1 MSNPALMQ
9 TTSFRRELM
18 KTRSDEDIAQSLQAN
33 TSKRLSERLIG
44 AFLAACGV
52 LSIFTTVG
60 IVFILFQEAFKF
72 FTDVSVTEFLFGTEW
87 TALFK
92 DGTFGV
98 LPLVTATV
106 AISLLSMVVAIPVGL
121 LAAIYLSEYARPR
134 VRAVLKPIME
144 LLAGIPTIVFG
155 YFALTFI
162 TPSLLKPIFPQTGV
176 FNVLAASIAVGIM
189 VVPLVASLSE
199 DALSAVPRSLRE
211 GAFGLGATKMEV
223 STQVVVPG
231 ALSGIIASIVLAI
244 SRAFGE
250 TMIVAI
256 AAGSKAQIVDNVLEP
271 GQTMTGF
278 MVQAFSGDVVAGG
291 TVYHSLFAVGL
302 LLFLVTLGLNLLSR
316 AIIARFREAYD

>member
-1 MSNPALMQ
+1 MTNPALTQ
-9 TTSFRRELM
+9 TARFRPERLQSRTDDEISRALLTTTS
-18 KTRSDEDIAQSLQAN
+18 S
-33 TSKRLSERLIG
+33 RLSERLIG
-44 AFLAACGV
+44 AFLAACGLLSV
-52 LSIFTTVG
+52 LTTVG
-60 IVFILFQEAFKF
+60 IVYILFQEALKF
-72 FTDVSVTEFLFGTEW
+72 FTDVSVTGFLFGTEW

-92 DGTFGV
+92 DGAFGV
-98 LPLVTATV
+98 LPLVSATV

-121 LAAIYLSEYARPR
+121 LAAIYLSEYAPPK
-134 VRAVLKPIME
+134 VRAVLKPVME

-155 YFALTFI
+155 FFALTFI
-162 TPSLLKPIFPQTGV
+162 TPSILKPLLPQTGV
-176 FNVLAASIAVGIM
+176 YNILAASIAVGIM

-250 TMIVAI
+250 TMIVAL

>member
-1 MSNPALMQ
+1 MTNQALSQTASFSREAIPARTDEEISRALQ
-9 TTSFRRELM
+9 STTS
-18 KTRSDEDIAQSLQAN
+18 S
-33 TSKRLSERLIG
+33 RLSERLIG
-44 AFLAACGV
+44 MFLAACGLV
-52 LSIFTTVG
+52 SILTTVG
-60 IVFILFQEAFKF
+60 IVFILFEEALQF
-72 FTDVSVTEFLFGTEW
+72 FTDVSVTDFLFGTEW
-87 TALFK
+87 TALFR
-92 DGTFGV
+92 DGKFGV
-98 LPLVTATV
+98 LPLVSATV
-106 AISLLSMVVAIPVGL
+106 AISLLSMVVAIPIGL
-121 LAAIYLSEYARPR
+121 LVAIYLSEYARPR
-134 VRAVLKPIME
+134 VRATLKPVME

-162 TPSLLKPIFPQTGV
+162 TPSVLQTILPETQV
-176 FNVLAASIAVGIM
+176 YNILAASIAVGIM

-278 MVQAFSGDVVAGG
+278 MVQAFSGDVVAGS
-291 TVYHSLFAVGL
+291 TVYKSLFAVGL
-302 LLFLVTLGLNLLSR
+302 LLFLITLGLNLLSR
-316 AIIARFREAYD
+316 AIISRFREAYD